1 MGLCNKLL
9 GTRIPRVPELKQ
21 LLSELKKEHDE
32 KEERKSIFPM
42 FPLDAKDQMKAGV
55 TRKTVTLRYLLRC
68 PGKWLTL
75 KGHLCHQSAAY
86 GGCTLG
92 TNLCSDFKVAPAV
105 TAPRA
110 SQGTSSLGGASHI
123 PCLLKSIW
131 LFGKSITLYC
141 PVNSTSQGQ
150 VN

>member
-21 LLSELKKEHDE
+21 FLSELKKEHDE

-42 FPLDAKDQMKAGV
+42 FPLDAKDQMKAGI
-55 TRKTVTLRYLLRC
+55 TRKTVTLRCLLRC
-68 PGKWLTL
+68 PGKRLTL